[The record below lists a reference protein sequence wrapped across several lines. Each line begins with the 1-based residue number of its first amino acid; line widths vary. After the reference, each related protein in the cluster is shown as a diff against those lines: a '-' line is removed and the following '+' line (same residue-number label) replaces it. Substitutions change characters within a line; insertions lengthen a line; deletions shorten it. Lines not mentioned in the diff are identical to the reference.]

1 VGKVLLGWI
10 IGSVLA
16 VAAALMFATAALGYC
31 PTYSL
36 LGVSTDPALH
46 RVPRPGAKVGA
57 HH

>member
-1 VGKVLLGWI
+1 
-10 IGSVLA
+10 
-16 VAAALMFATAALGYC
+16 MFATAALGYC
-31 PTYSL
+31 RTYRL